1 MKVKVIKYGLILSCL
16 LMLLVPESSLGQ
28 QLKMD
33 INKLQLANQYYR
45 NQEFDK
51 SAVLYFEIYEVSGG
65 EHYFNMFLNCLLE
78 LKDYPQAEKAIKTQL
93 KNRKNDPY
101 LWVQWGYLLS
111 LQAQPQAAEQKFK
124 QALELVP
131 NNKGDYIRLAN
142 AFLSRQEYEYAQ
154 QVYLLGRKR
163 LPDESFHFELAR
175 IFLYQRNYVR
185 MFQEYLD
192 LLKMDESNLGRIQS
206 SLLTAFRMDVDNSLR
221 NEFRIALLRQIQ
233 QEPKVTSYNHLLI
246 WLFIQEKQF
255 PQALR
260 QSIALDK
267 RIGSGDAQIASLAR
281 IAAGNDGIEEAIKA
295 YDYLIEKGSSGEF
308 YTKAH
313 QGKMQMKYQQFVSR
327 TNQFHDANELATQFE
342 TTFKIIGFHPE
353 NTSLVIDYAHFLAF
367 YQQNTEQALS
377 LIENQMGISGMS
389 PLQRDQLKNEMAD
402 IYVLKDDLWEAVLLY
417 SQIIDANKNNP
428 LGDEVKLKKAK
439 LGYYMGNLSWAQA
452 QLDVLKAST
461 SKLIANDA
469 LELSVFIS
477 NNTALD
483 TTDVPMQL
491 FARADLYQF
500 RKQDS
505 LAWAV
510 LDSIEARYT
519 YHSLL
524 DDLYFRKASMLMER
538 GKYEEA
544 AALLEQITTEFAY
557 DLLGDDA
564 MFLLAELYEEHLNR
578 TSDAAALYKQMLVLY
593 PGSIYVEDARERYR
607 RLRGDVSVS
616 KETLFIEGQELN

>member
-1 MKVKVIKYGLILSCL
+1 MKVKVIKYGLILSCF

-93 KNRKNDPY
+93 KNRKNDPS

-111 LQAQPQAAEQKFK
+111 LQSQAKEAEQKFK
-124 QALELVP
+124 QALELVS

-154 QVYLLGRKR
+154 QVYLLGRER
-163 LPDESFHFELAR
+163 LPEESFHFELAR
-175 IFLYQRNYVR
+175 IFLYQRNYGR

-221 NEFRIALLRQIQ
+221 NEFRVALLRQIQ
-233 QEPKVTSYNHLLI
+233 QEPKITSYNHLLI
-246 WLFIQEKQF
+246 WLFIQEKKF

-313 QGKMQMKYQQFVSR
+313 QGKMKMQYQQFVSR
-327 TNQFHDANELATQFE
+327 TNQFHDASELATQFE

-377 LIENQMGISGMS
+377 LIENQMGINGIS

-483 TTDVPMQL
+483 TTEAPMQL
-491 FARADLYQF
+491 FSRADLYQF

-510 LDSIEARYT
+510 LDSIEAQYN

-538 GKYEEA
+538 GDFEQA
-544 AALLEQITTEFAY
+544 AGLLEQITTEFAY

-578 TSDAAALYKQMLVLY
+578 ASDAAALYKQMLVQY
-593 PGSIYVEDARERYR
+593 PGSIYLEDARERYR

-616 KETLFIEGQELN
+616 KETLLMEGQELN

>member
-1 MKVKVIKYGLILSCL
+1 MKVKEIKYGLILSCF

-65 EHYFNMFLNCLLE
+65 DHYFNMFLNCLLE

-93 KNRKNDPY
+93 KNRKNDPS

-111 LQAQPQAAEQKFK
+111 LQAQAREAEQKFK
-124 QALELVP
+124 QALKLVP

-154 QVYLLGRKR
+154 QVYLLGRER
-163 LPDESFHFELAR
+163 LPEESFHFELAR
-175 IFLYQRNYVR
+175 IFLYQRNYGR

-221 NEFRIALLRQIQ
+221 NEFRVALLRQIQ
-233 QEPKVTSYNHLLI
+233 QEPKITSYNHLLI
-246 WLFIQEKQF
+246 WLFIQEKKF
-255 PQALR
+255 SQALR

-313 QGKMQMKYQQFVSR
+313 QGKMKMQYQQFVSR
-327 TNQFHDANELATQFE
+327 TNQFHDASELATQFE

-377 LIENQMGISGMS
+377 LIENQMGINGIS

-483 TTDVPMQL
+483 TTEAPMQL

-510 LDSIEARYT
+510 LDSIEAQYN

-538 GKYEEA
+538 GDFEQA
-544 AALLEQITTEFAY
+544 AGLLEQITTEFAY

-578 TSDAAALYKQMLVLY
+578 ASDAAALYKQMLVQY
-593 PGSIYVEDARERYR
+593 PGSIYLEDARERYR

-616 KETLFIEGQELN
+616 KETLLMEGQELN